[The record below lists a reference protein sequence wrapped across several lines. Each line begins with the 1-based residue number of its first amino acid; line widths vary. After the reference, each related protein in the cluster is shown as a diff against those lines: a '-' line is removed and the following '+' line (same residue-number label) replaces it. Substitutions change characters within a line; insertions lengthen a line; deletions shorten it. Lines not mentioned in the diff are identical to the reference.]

1 MIPLPGILSM
11 RTMKPLSLVLLVLT
25 SALWHTGCRTGP
37 RFEARQASALTL
49 ANLAT
54 LATNNQ
60 VKAEWLVAPTNLF
73 VLGPGDTIE
82 IEVIGDSPTRGS
94 ARVGPDGKIY
104 YNLLPGLDVW
114 GLTLAETK
122 TKLEQELAKYFT
134 QPQVGV
140 TLRGVESKR
149 VWLLGRFGSPGAYP
163 IVTPLTLL
171 EAVAMAGGA
180 GTSQGGA
187 STEELADLRH
197 GFVLRQ
203 GELLPV
209 DFYRLIHE
217 GDMSQNIYLQ
227 PSDFV
232 YVPSNIAQ
240 EIYVL
245 GAVRGPRAV
254 TYRDNMSLTYAI
266 ASTGGPAPEAF
277 LSHVAIVRGSLTQ
290 PQIAIVDYGA
300 ILTGKATDVL
310 LEPRDIVYVPL
321 TPYRH
326 LTRYLNQILNTFVRI
341 VASNAGSTAVSSRGG
356 TVGLS
361 VGVSTPP

>member
-1 MIPLPGILSM
+1 MLLALAGVFWLS
-11 RTMKPLSLVLLVLT
+11 
-25 SALWHTGCRTGP
+25 GCRTGP
-37 RFEARQASALTL
+37 RFDARQASGLTL

-54 LATNNQ
+54 LATTNQ
-60 VKAEWLVAPTNLF
+60 VKPEWLVAPTNLF

-82 IEVIGDSPTRGS
+82 IEVIGDPATRAA

-104 YNLLPGLDVW
+104 YNLLAGLDVW

-122 TKLEQELAKYFT
+122 KLLETELAKYFT
-134 QPQVGV
+134 QPQVAI

-149 VWLLGRFGSPGAYP
+149 IWLLGRFSAPGAYP
-163 IVTPLTLL
+163 IVTPVTLL

-180 GTSQGGA
+180 GTSQG
-187 STEELADLRH
+187 SVTTEELADLRH
-197 GFVLRQ
+197 GFVLRE

-217 GDMSQNIYLQ
+217 GDMSQNIYLL

-232 YVPSNIAQ
+232 FVPSNIAQ

-245 GAVRGPRAV
+245 GGVRGPRAV
-254 TYRDNMSLTYAI
+254 PYRDNMSLTYAI
-266 ASTGGPAPEAF
+266 ASAGGPVPEAF
-277 LSHVAIVRGSLTQ
+277 LAHVAIVRGSLAQ
-290 PQIAIVDYGA
+290 PQIAIVDYRA
-300 ILTGKATDVL
+300 VLTGKATDVL

-321 TPYRH
+321 TPYRY
-326 LTRYLNQILNTFVRI
+326 LTRYLDQILNTFVRI